1 MTRARSVGLVWSYSL
16 AVALG
21 YLLGSIAV
29 PALAALAGGS
39 TSTPLARVGLAL
51 RENPGAPSAASAVLD
66 ADLQVVRSSLAA
78 PQREVF
84 DLVVAVRG
92 LDNGGNSDWSRAQ
105 QICRGLSWPRCDKD
119 ALAQLK
125 DLSRP

>member
-1 MTRARSVGLVWSYSL
+1 MTRARSLGLVWPYLL
-16 AVALG
+16 ACALG

-29 PALAALAGGS
+29 PALAALADGS
-39 TSTPLARVGLAL
+39 TSTPLARVGFAL
-51 RENPGAPSAASAVLD
+51 REKPSAPSAAWAVLD
-66 ADLQVVRSSLAA
+66 ADLQVVRSSLTA

-92 LDNGGNSDWSRAQ
+92 LDNGGTSDWSRAEQ
-105 QICRGLSWPRCDKD
+105 VCRALTWPRCDKE

-125 DLSRP
+125 DLSLP

>member
-1 MTRARSVGLVWSYSL
+1 MTRARSLGPVWPYLL

-21 YLLGSIAV
+21 YLLGSIAL
-29 PALAALAGGS
+29 PLLSLAQGS
-39 TSTPLARVGLAL
+39 TSTPLARVGFAL
-51 RENPGAPSAASAVLD
+51 RENPSASTAAWAVLD
-66 ADLQVVRSSLAA
+66 ADLSVVRSSIAA

-92 LDNGGNSDWSRAQ
+92 LDNGGNSDWVRAQ
-105 QICRGLSWPRCDKD
+105 KICESLSWTRRDKD
-119 ALAQLK
+119 ALGQLK

>member
-1 MTRARSVGLVWSYSL
+1 L
-16 AVALG
+16 ACALG

-29 PALAALAGGS
+29 PALAALADGS
-39 TSTPLARVGLAL
+39 TSTPLARVGFAL
-51 RENPGAPSAASAVLD
+51 REKPSAPSAAWAVLD
-66 ADLQVVRSSLAA
+66 ADLQVVRSSLTA

-92 LDNGGNSDWSRAQ
+92 LDNGGTSDWSRAEQ
-105 QICRGLSWPRCDKD
+105 VCRALTWPRCDKE

-125 DLSRP
+125 DLSLP